1 MRLTQSTY
9 FIRILLYA
17 ALFVGINLLA
27 YQAFFRLDFT
37 ADQRYTLSETTRAIL
52 RDLDQPVTVTA
63 YFSDNLPPQLAAI
76 GQDLRDLLSEY
87 QSFSDNNLVY
97 EFVDPGEDEEKQAE
111 ALQAGVATL
120 DIQSRE
126 KDQIQVLQGYMGA
139 VIKVGNQEEVIP
151 RFPGVSGM
159 EYLLSAG
166 IRKLTQTDKARVG
179 FVQGH
184 GEPGLNQ
191 LAQARQELEALFEVD
206 TVSFSEDPGRWASF
220 KTLVLLAPSQPLP
233 PEHLA
238 QLDQFMQGG
247 GRLFLGLNAVG
258 GDLQAQAPWQ
268 ALNTGL
274 TDWLS
279 AKGILVEQAF
289 LIDEECATLTMQR
302 PVRQGPFIIN
312 QQIPVPFYYFPF
324 IRDFAEHPVT
334 DGLEQ
339 VLLQFASPITVLS
352 PDSSLQVQTLAY
364 SSASSG
370 KEAPPAF
377 FNPERAWTPGDFANG
392 RQAVAVSLEGP
403 VAGGSDT
410 KMVVVSDGD
419 FPLNPDNQPTLP
431 ENVYLLANAIDW
443 LTDDTGLIGLRT
455 KGVAARPLEKLTGE
469 DENGLR
475 QTFKVANFLFPI
487 LIVLLFGIIRAQRR
501 RRRQLVW
508 QAQDFR

>member
-1 MRLTQSTY
+1 MRLTQTTY
-9 FIRILLYA
+9 YVRLL
-17 ALFVGINLLA
+17 LFAGVFVLLNLLA
-27 YQAFFRLDFT
+27 YQVFFRLDFT
-37 ADQRYTLSETTRAIL
+37 ADQRYTLSQTTRDIL
-52 RDLDQPVTVTA
+52 RDIEQPVTVTA

-76 GQDLRDLLSEY
+76 GQDLRDLLAEY
-87 QSFSDNNLVY
+87 QSYSDNNVVY
-97 EFVDPGEDEEKQAE
+97 EFVDPAEDEEKQNE
-111 ALQAGVATL
+111 ALQAGVVTL

-126 KDQIQVLQGYMGA
+126 KDEIKVLQGYMGA
-139 VIKVGNQEEVIP
+139 VIKVGNQQEVIP

-166 IRKLTQTDKARVG
+166 IRKLTQADKAQVG

-191 LAQARQELEALFEVD
+191 LVQARQELEALFEVD
-206 TVSFSEDPGRWASF
+206 TVSFSDDPARWAQF
-220 KTLVLLAPSQPLP
+220 KTLVLLAPSEPLP
-233 PEHLA
+233 PSHLA
-238 QLDQFMQGG
+238 QLDQFLRGG
-247 GRLFLGLNAVG
+247 GRLFIGLNAVG

-268 ALNTGL
+268 AVNTGL

-289 LIDEECATLTMQR
+289 LTDEECATLTMQR

-312 QQIPVPFYYFPF
+312 QQIPIPFYYFPF

-334 DGLEQ
+334 EGLEQ
-339 VLLQFASPITVLS
+339 VLLQFASPLTILQ
-352 PDSSLQVQTLAY
+352 PDSSLEVQALAY
-364 SSASSG
+364 SSARSG

-377 FNPERAWTPGDFANG
+377 FNPEREWTPADFANG
-392 RQAVAVSLEGP
+392 RQAVAVSLAGP
-403 VAGGSDT
+403 IGGGSET

-419 FPLNPDNQPTLP
+419 FPLNPENQPTLP
-431 ENVYLLANAIDW
+431 DNVYLLANGIDW

-475 QTFKVANFLFPI
+475 QAFKVLNFLLPI
-487 LIVLLFGIIRAQRR
+487 LIVVIFGVVRAQRR
-501 RRRQLVW
+501 KRQQLVW
-508 QAQDFR
+508 QAQDYS